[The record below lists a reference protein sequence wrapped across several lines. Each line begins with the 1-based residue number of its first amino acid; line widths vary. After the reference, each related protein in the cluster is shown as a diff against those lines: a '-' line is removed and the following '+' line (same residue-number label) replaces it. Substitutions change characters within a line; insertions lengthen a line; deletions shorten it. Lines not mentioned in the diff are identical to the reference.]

1 MALSRAM
8 HPKQFLAL
16 HGEETMLQATMKR
29 ISDLDINS
37 SLTICNEE
45 HRFFVAEQ
53 LRELG
58 KLDSIILEPD
68 GRNTAPAIALAAM
81 MSEIEN
87 DPILLVLAADHI
99 IEDKTS
105 FTEKV
110 KEAIPLAES
119 GNLVTFGIVP
129 HEPNTGYGY
138 IKCGDSI
145 GAGFEVENSLKN
157 LLLLLLRI
165 LLIQINTFG
174 IVACFYLRQVVIWR
188 SLRSIDLIS
197 TKLVNYQ
204 LKISKGITIL

>member
-1 MALSRAM
+1 MSKLKAIIMAGGTGSRLWPLSRAM

-87 DPILLVLAADHI
+87 DPILLVLLQTI
-99 IEDKTS
+99 
-105 FTEKV
+105 
-110 KEAIPLAES
+110 
-119 GNLVTFGIVP
+119 
-129 HEPNTGYGY
+129 
-138 IKCGDSI
+138 
-145 GAGFEVENSLKN
+145 
-157 LLLLLLRI
+157 LLRTRLLLLR
-165 LLIQINTFG
+165 
-174 IVACFYLRQVVIWR
+174 R
-188 SLRSIDLIS
+188 S
-197 TKLVNYQ
+197 KKQ
-204 LKISKGITIL
+204 FH